1 MTTLQ
6 IPSKYTVLLTGK
18 YTVLMLLD
26 AVYHNGVIHNEYI
39 AFKDEAELKQ
49 HFPGSSYV
57 SIPSIEFLVVLQ
69 ELSEG
74 RAAIN
79 F

>member
-1 MTTLQ
+1 MNTLQ
-6 IPSKYTVLLTGK
+6 IPSKYTKLLTGK

-49 HFPGSSYV
+49 YFPDNKV
-57 SIPSIEFLVVLQ
+57 IPIPSGEFLEVLL
-69 ELSEG
+69 EVSDGL
-74 RAAIN
+74 AAIN
-79 F
+79 L